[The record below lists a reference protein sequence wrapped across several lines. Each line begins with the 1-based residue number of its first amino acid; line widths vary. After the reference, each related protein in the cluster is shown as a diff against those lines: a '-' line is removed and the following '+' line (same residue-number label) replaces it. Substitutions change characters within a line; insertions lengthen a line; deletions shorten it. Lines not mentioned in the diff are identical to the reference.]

1 MRRNQS
7 VQKHLHN
14 WDSPRRLFCNVRLH
28 ISSRCFDPGGCLS
41 RQRCKSGGGG
51 EYACSVD
58 VVDDFVAGEETEEI
72 VIGFEGVDGCKDMLE
87 VNCIIRICRVV
98 SIERIGRC
106 IDCDISHAYF
116 E

>member
-1 MRRNQS
+1 MYA
-7 VQKHLHN
+7 
-14 WDSPRRLFCNVRLH
+14 F
-28 ISSRCFDPGGCLS
+28 ISRVVALTHVDAYRVNTGNAGW
-41 RQRCKSGGGG
+41 G

-58 VVDDFVAGEETEEI
+58 VVDDFIAGEETEEI

-106 IDCDISHAYF
+106 IDYDINHAYF
-116 E
+116 D